1 MKTNYSLER
10 IKELDKIATRLIYKK
25 RDNKYLSTKEYR
37 LFNKI
42 INLICMQRNRLA
54 LAEVLR

>member
-42 INLICMQRNRLA
+42 INILLYAKKQISFS
-54 LAEVLR
+54 